1 MTSRFFLAIS
11 VLASVVALL
20 GLTACQLASPG
31 AVVKTNNVV
40 AASAPPGQPVAAVD
54 RAAPAKASS
63 SAEVLW
69 GEVPKQ
75 CT

>member
-1 MTSRFFLAIS
+1 MTSRLLFGLS
-11 VLASVVALL
+11 VLASVIALL

-40 AASAPPGQPVAAVD
+40 AASAPPSQPVAVVD

-63 SAEVLW
+63 GAEVLW